1 MTKRFS
7 SKVLAV
13 ILTLAICATTV
24 LGCLMTVSAAE
35 SCYSFGAPKF
45 PSKDD
50 LSQVSIDV
58 TFTAPASLPNG
69 ISAGRFEVKEVNADA
84 DDYLTLKEVNVVTSG
99 VSAGIEGGKVVFD
112 GERNSTVTL
121 TLVFGFSKKEATR
134 GRDYNV
140 TLNNVELACND
151 DEYYKE
157 TADGPVAK
165 ITTAC
170 QHVVTVVGEPIAVDK
185 ANDYSVYAGS
195 VCTLCGEEFGIQLV
209 PTAEKLVTDAD
220 KDELNV
226 VYIETSG
233 AANINAPDGSFMD
246 GTHGTGTENDPYIIS
261 NLSQLRYLAQK
272 TTYAQTHGKFFEIDE
287 SIDIMVLQKKEYIG
301 DLDAFLALD
310 AAGTKAF
317 LSNATNRTQWQGGTS
332 NDKDCFAGT
341 LNGNGVRIV
350 GAYNTNGGI
359 IAYVN
364 DGATAKN
371 LTVEHCYFSTGWFTG
386 SIFGYSYP
394 SKTLSD
400 TGLSNTNCPGVVT
413 FDGITVHDNY
423 SEASSTG
430 KNARPSMGALFG
442 SCATY
447 IGVSVNNCIVYDN
460 KLMAQSGDDYVN
472 HPYAFGNLSSGHNGD
487 TKYPNGSYK
496 NSIFIGC
503 APYAYTAS
511 NQAFKYYYY
520 TNVYTD
526 QPNATD
532 YVASSWYTWD
542 KYDITVVSTA
552 NLKGSKAAVNA
563 TKLDWGKTWL
573 VGEDGQYPYLAP
585 ADYTT
590 DTIYWNGDVTA
601 INSTAAGTKDD
612 PIIISTAAE
621 LAWLVSQKYSA
632 DVDGKYFKVADGI
645 KNIVLQPYAYG
656 ADIMALDSAAATKAY
671 FENGSSFLKWKTTGW
686 DSASFTGYFDGN
698 GVNIYGMYA
707 VSTNNAAL
715 FCEVDGGSA
724 ITNLAVK
731 NSYVTS
737 SANDYQVGAL
747 IALSSNSGYGAKRS
761 GMIWVK
767 NVEISNNYIYNGCLS
782 KETSRSGVLAGS
794 IADAIQVENVLVYG
808 NDATYGRGDEIY
820 NMPLIAGLQN
830 GIVAG
835 ENHYDGLV
843 PKTVVDNGK
852 TLYYNQ
858 VKNSIIL
865 GANVANVREARGYRK
880 NDGGCFTNVYTD
892 GVTGEV
898 TFTDGKFTYTE
909 AQVKAITVADAK
921 GPDAAEN
928 LSGLVWGT
936 EWFCGADGKMPILA
950 PFASAADTAGISN
963 VSSADL
969 QLVGSSVNY
978 NNDGTLNFNL
988 HFVPNKAG
996 VNALLYVGTSDAT
1009 KFYKLEGTKSSY
1021 SNELGEN
1028 AVMFSIPNLSAR
1040 DIDKTWL
1047 STVVTTGS
1055 YVQWGLT
1062 QPTALVDNAKAILAG
1077 NYDSADKQVA
1087 AALINYNMSSDAALN
1102 ITTDT
1107 SVKKTKVVYYNGGAG
1122 VEPTTLLDPSQP
1134 NSITNPIIIN
1144 TPNEMLWLAK
1154 EGYASTKG
1162 KFYKVADDI
1171 KAFVLQTKDKF
1182 DKHGGFDSISKLDK
1196 DGVKSLYDDPNKKGI
1211 ISSENKLTTGPVT
1224 TNKTSQGVDWQN
1236 WNIAT
1241 TNATNCFEGYF
1252 DGNGVNIY
1260 GFYSEVGNFGLFGSL
1275 KGATV
1280 KNINIDGAYA
1290 RAYYGGLIGAS
1301 YYSNSVDWTLATT
1314 IENITIKN
1322 SCVISYRPI
1331 GNTTATKASGD
1342 TYTSVGLMLGGMTSV
1357 LLRVNNCIATDN
1369 IAYNFLYDGRDE
1381 AAPQGELTDIYDY
1394 KTNGNTLSLIGSFAN
1409 GDYNGNPKATVTN
1422 TVSIGNYIHVSPKHN
1437 WDNNGGRPTAFSN
1450 CYTNMPT
1457 TYATG
1462 LAFANTTD
1470 SANKVNYTDAQIKR
1484 ITDLN
1489 TIKGTNAASTL
1500 ALDFNS
1506 GWVVTSGY
1514 PQPLQNGYVA
1524 PATGGITIYWD
1535 GTNKAPAS
1543 TAAGTK
1549 DDPIIINNAAEL
1561 KYVLR
1566 HAGPS
1571 VTTGKYYKIAN
1582 GISTI
1587 VLQPEGV
1594 LNVDKLLDCKDG
1606 AAVYTYFNTLNKST
1620 LKTWDGGAVFNGNI
1634 DGNGAMVVGL
1644 YDETTNLAGLV
1655 GCYDGGKAGT
1665 KESPA
1670 VDNVGN
1676 TIRNFTVGY
1685 SYMVSAG
1692 RLGAL
1697 GSQAYSNGY
1706 GAYVAG
1712 VWNVNTCA
1720 VINCYME
1727 NTAKNYN
1734 SGYSGIVTGDAATD
1748 VIKLNN
1754 IIVYGNKAF
1763 SSVDGK
1769 DIWMRANSL
1778 TNQKIWVDGVETD
1791 AINYPTISN
1800 AIVLG
1805 ATPYRTDWKD
1815 DNNHGPHLYSNVYTD
1830 APVGTVTLN
1839 NNTTVTFTEE
1849 QIKSISDLKG
1859 ANAQAAVDSLNAA
1872 NGSTVWYV
1880 GAMDDMP
1887 GFKKAGNVPTKYQ
1900 SSIDAIT
1907 FDTYDVVGN
1916 GTEYYESGSMKF
1928 GVYQTA
1934 LSLKANPYMSF
1945 AFAFGGEY
1953 KENRD
1958 KIKIRF
1964 TYTVDGVLTTS
1975 EEIAVPA
1982 YTGADIK
1989 NVNGW
1994 TNTTANGRFHTYKAE
2009 CIPVKALANG
2019 IKVEASY
2026 NGGAWADLGTY
2037 SVEGLGMQFE
2047 TLSKTQPGEYYTTR
2061 VDATKALLFY
2071 AQAIAARYGA

>member
-84 DDYLTLKEVNVVTSG
+84 ADYLTLEEVNVVTSG

-220 KDELNV
+220 NDKLNV

-246 GTHGTGTENDPYIIS
+246 GTHGTGTEADPYVIS

-272 TTYAQTHGKFFEIDE
+272 STYAQTHGKFFEIDE
-287 SIDIMVLQKKEYIG
+287 SIDIMVLQRKEYIG
-301 DLDAFLALD
+301 DLNAFLALD
-310 AAGTKAF
+310 AEGVGAYLANEKQNG
-317 LSNATNRTQWQGGTS
+317 SDRVIWQSGATSST
-332 NDKDCFAGT
+332 DCFAGT

-371 LTVEHCYFSTGWFTG
+371 LTVDHCMFETGWFAG
-386 SIFGYSYP
+386 SIFGYSYQ
-394 SKTLSD
+394 STTYTN
-400 TGLSNTNCPGVVT
+400 TGLSNTNCPGVITLDKV
-413 FDGITVHDNY
+413 TVHDNY
-423 SEASSTG
+423 TKVKGGGAKDSTG
-430 KNARPSMGALFG
+430 MLFG
-442 SCATY
+442 HCATY
-447 IGVSVNNCIVYDN
+447 IGVSVNNCIVYDC
-460 KLMAQSGDDYVN
+460 KALVETAKDSGEFIN
-472 HPYAFGNLSSGHNGD
+472 HPYAFGVLSSGHNGD
-487 TKYPNGSYK
+487 PTYPNGSYK

-503 APYAYTAS
+503 APYAYKAS
-511 NQAFKYYYY
+511 NQAFKYAYY

-532 YVASSWYTWD
+532 YVASSWYQWSQ
-542 KYDITVVSTA
+542 YDITVVSTA

-573 VGEDGQYPYLAP
+573 VGENGQYPYLAP

-737 SANDYQVGAL
+737 SADNYQVGAL
-747 IALSSNSGYGAKRS
+747 IALSSNSGYGAKRN

-767 NVEISNNYIYNGCLS
+767 NVEISNNYLYNGCLS
-782 KETSRSGVLAGS
+782 KETSRSGVLAGA

-865 GANVANVREARGYRK
+865 GANVANVRDARGYRK

-909 AQVKAITVADAK
+909 AQVKSIALADAI
-921 GPDAAEN
+921 GPEAANN
-928 LSGLVWGT
+928 LSSLAWGS
-936 EWFCGADGKMPILA
+936 EWFCGADGNMPILA

-969 QLVGSSVNY
+969 QLAGSSVNY

-988 HFVPNKAG
+988 HFVPKNSSVKA
-996 VNALLYVGTSDAT
+996 VLYVGTSDAT
-1009 KFYKLEGTKSSY
+1009 KFYKIEGTKSSY
-1021 SNELGEN
+1021 SDELGEN

-1062 QPTALVDNAKAILAG
+1062 QPTALLDNAKAILAG

-1087 AALINYNMSSDAALN
+1087 AALINYNMSSEAALN

-1107 SVKKTKVVYYNGGAG
+1107 SVKKTKIVYAPNNAYDGSFMTGENAPAGTEDDPYIISTYGHWRYMAEQATYEQTFGKFFKVDPTIKMFVFQSESFIKKVGGLDAFLALDAQGVADVFENVELSKNIMRHNNGGNFAGTLDGSGVQIVGMSGVYYNSSG
-1122 VEPTTLLDPSQP
+1122 VMQ
-1134 NSITNPIIIN
+1134 
-1144 TPNEMLWLAK
+1144 
-1154 EGYASTKG
+1154 KG
-1162 KFYKVADDI
+1162 
-1171 KAFVLQTKDKF
+1171 
-1182 DKHGGFDSISKLDK
+1182 
-1196 DGVKSLYDDPNKKGI
+1196 
-1211 ISSENKLTTGPVT
+1211 TG
-1224 TNKTSQGVDWQN
+1224 
-1236 WNIAT
+1236 
-1241 TNATNCFEGYF
+1241 
-1252 DGNGVNIY
+1252 
-1260 GFYSEVGNFGLFGSL
+1260 GLFSKIL
-1275 KGATV
+1275 EDATV
-1280 KNINIDGAYA
+1280 KNLTISHTYNNTGDLNGVLIGYVAKQNAASDNVREINIENVILHDNYQVTTANGLA
-1290 RAYYGGLIGAS
+1290 RSGLLIGR
-1301 YYSNSVDWTLATT
+1301 VDPAY
-1314 IENITIKN
+1314 ITIRLNGILTYDNKALGQR
-1322 SCVISYRPI
+1322 SKD
-1331 GNTTATKASGD
+1331 ATVEG
-1342 TYTSVGLMLGGMTSV
+1342 YTDMLD
-1357 LLRVNNCIATDN
+1357 CA
-1369 IAYNFLYDGRDE
+1369 
-1381 AAPQGELTDIYDY
+1381 
-1394 KTNGNTLSLIGSFAN
+1394 LIGSLSTGWN
-1409 GDYNGNPKATVTN
+1409 GKNQN
-1422 TVSIGNYIHVSPKHN
+1422 TVNSDFKNIITIGNAPYPVSGQ
-1437 WDNNGGRPTAFSN
+1437 NNQGTKPE
-1450 CYTNMPT
+1450 YWTN
-1457 TYATG
+1457 
-1462 LAFANTTD
+1462 
-1470 SANKVNYTDAQIKR
+1470 VYTDTVASFTPCTQTNYPGTYKANEWSSYD
-1484 ITDLN
+1484 ITILTSEQVSN
-1489 TIKGTNAASTL
+1489 LKGANAVTICSK
-1500 ALDFNS
+1500 LDWEE
-1506 GWVVTSGY
+1506 GWVVTNGY
-1514 PQPLQNGYVA
+1514 PQPIQSGYTS
-1524 PATGGITIYWD
+1524 PASGKTIYWD
-1535 GTNKAPAS
+1535 GTVATDFESGTGTKEDPFVIA
-1543 TAAGTK
+1543 TAAQFAYFVKDYTK
-1549 DDPIIINNAAEL
+1549 QKNDSFT
-1561 KYVLR
+1561 
-1566 HAGPS
+1566 AGS
-1571 VTTGKYYKIAN
+1571 YYKIAD
-1582 GISTI
+1582 GIDKI
-1587 VLQPEGV
+1587 VLQDAAYANDIIALDDAAEVKAYFEANASKMHAWVNEGWEQGSFYG
-1594 LNVDKLLDCKDG
+1594 NFDG
-1606 AAVYTYFNTLNKST
+1606 NGVEVYGLYSNTHYNAGLFNTLDAGAVIKNISVINSYIKSYRTQKTDGSYESYQAAAIAPVISNSGSYGAAKTGIVWIDNCKVFNNYITHDTEDKTRCGVVVGSANSETVYVTNCLTYGNDATYNNGVKMPLIGDFTNT
-1620 LKTWDGGAVFNGNI
+1620 LKFENATAPE
-1634 DGNGAMVVGL
+1634 GL
-1644 YDETTNLAGLV
+1644 TLV
-1655 GCYDGGKAGT
+1655 AR
-1665 KESPA
+1665 S
-1670 VDNVGN
+1670 DN
-1676 TIRNFTVGY
+1676 
-1685 SYMVSAG
+1685 A
-1692 RLGAL
+1692 
-1697 GSQAYSNGY
+1697 
-1706 GAYVAG
+1706 AYVANG
-1712 VWNVNTCA
+1712 VHNTIALGCTLY
-1720 VINCYME
+1720 NEEYFTSTSGGR
-1727 NTAKNYN
+1727 NT
-1734 SGYSGIVTGDAATD
+1734 SE
-1748 VIKLNN
+1748 
-1754 IIVYGNKAF
+1754 VYK
-1763 SSVDGK
+1763 
-1769 DIWMRANSL
+1769 
-1778 TNQKIWVDGVETD
+1778 
-1791 AINYPTISN
+1791 
-1800 AIVLG
+1800 
-1805 ATPYRTDWKD
+1805 
-1815 DNNHGPHLYSNVYTD
+1815 NVYTD
-1830 APVGTVTLN
+1830 TETKNTYVTM
-1839 NNTTVTFTEE
+1839 
-1849 QIKSISDLKG
+1849 ISADILKG
-1859 ANAQAAVDSLNAA
+1859 DAAA
-1872 NGSTVWYV
+1872 NIVNEFNEANGKTVWYV
-1880 GAMDDMP
+1880 GADGDMP
-1887 GFKKAGNVPTKYQ
+1887 GHKKAGNVPTKYQ
-1900 SSIDAIT
+1900 TNIDAIT

-2047 TLSKTQPGEYYTTR
+2047 TLSKTQPSEYYTTR